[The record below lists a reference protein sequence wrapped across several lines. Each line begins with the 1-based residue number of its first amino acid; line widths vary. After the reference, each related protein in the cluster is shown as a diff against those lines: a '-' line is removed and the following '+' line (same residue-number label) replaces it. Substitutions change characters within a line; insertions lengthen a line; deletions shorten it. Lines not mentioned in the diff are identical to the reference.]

1 MKLASR
7 KAVSYSIG
15 VVLMVALAISV
26 IALAI
31 ATSQKWWRGQSQFS
45 QMDTSDSRVYMDQ
58 NGNCK
63 LTIAVRN
70 SGTTVLKIARIA
82 IETKLGSQLW
92 VVFNAD
98 APTVQLT
105 DRTPGELVS
114 SNPQRAY
121 IQGQELFVESG
132 QTASLT
138 FPSSGEWD
146 GSKYFEIGKRYMC
159 TVYAGGEV
167 TLFSI
172 SVEATGK

>member
-26 IALAI
+26 IVLAI
-31 ATSQKWWRGQSQFS
+31 ATSQKWWKGQSQFS

-58 NGNCK
+58 KGNCK

-82 IETKLGSQLW
+82 IETKLPGSQLW
-92 VVFNAD
+92 VVFNA
-98 APTVQLT
+98 PTVQLT
-105 DRTPGELVS
+105 DGTLGELVS

-121 IQGQELFVESG
+121 LQGQELFVESA
-132 QTASLT
+132 QTASLN
-138 FPSSGEWD
+138 FLISAEK